1 MINLNGPEDT
11 YRQLVEQ
18 SDKSWLLG
26 LLAFATIEEQRI
38 EWMRHYETKNGALP
52 SDQLVHDWYLQQPSG
67 VLLRASGAAESAL
80 QLYAQE
86 VASTLEEDY
95 RQEIQQS
102 TLIREIRSHNRFW
115 PQFGANVAAGLVS
128 TLIFSV
134 VLVILAAVVL
144 KDPSPV
150 ALIRQLQESPN
161 GK

>member
-1 MINLNGPEDT
+1 MSNLNGPEDT
-11 YRQLVEQ
+11 YKQLVEQ

-38 EWMRHYETKNGALP
+38 EWMRHYEAQNGKLP
-52 SDQLVHDWYLQQPSG
+52 SDQLVHDWYRQQPSG

-95 RQEIQQS
+95 RQEIQES
-102 TLIREIRSHNRFW
+102 ALIEEIRSHSKFW
-115 PQFGANVAAGLVS
+115 PQFGANVAAGLLS
-128 TLIFSV
+128 TFIFSV
-134 VLVILAAVVL
+134 LLVLLAVIVL
-144 KDPSPV
+144 SDPSPV
-150 ALIRQLQESPN
+150 AMIRQLQETSS